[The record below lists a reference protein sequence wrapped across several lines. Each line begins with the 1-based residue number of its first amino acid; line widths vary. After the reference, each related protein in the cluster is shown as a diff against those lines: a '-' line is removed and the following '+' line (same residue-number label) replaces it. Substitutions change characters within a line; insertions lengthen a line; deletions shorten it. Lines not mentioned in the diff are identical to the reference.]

1 MSAASPLA
9 ARLAQSLDAQVIETH
24 ISWVLLAGDF
34 AYKLKKPLRLPFLDY
49 STLALR
55 RACCEEEV
63 RLNRRLAP
71 SFYLGVSR
79 ITGSIDDPV
88 LDGPGETL
96 EYAVRMRRF
105 PPGALFSEQA
115 AAGTLGAAAVDR
127 FAQNISRFHLA
138 APAACEPE
146 PPGVDA
152 LEQRSLAVLEACRP
166 LLTGAG
172 HDDLRDWITGQAR
185 ATAMLRAARRAAG
198 RVREGHGDLHLANVF
213 SFEGDVL
220 AFDCIEFDAALR
232 WIDVLEDA
240 AFALMDF
247 AAAGCSALGWRFF
260 NGWLEQLGDHEG
272 LPSLRLC
279 LVYRALVRA
288 AAHHLRESCGPT
300 ARLYAGQAVAWTR
313 PAAPRLFITHGLPG
327 SGKTFRSQQILERHG
342 AIRVRSDV
350 ERKRLFGL
358 EPLAR
363 SAASGVNAYTP
374 EATRR
379 TYDRLFA
386 LARGALRAGWPVVL
400 DAAFLQRGERAQA
413 MDLARELG
421 VRLSILDCD
430 APLPVLRERLR
441 LRQGDASEADL
452 AVLEALRATAQP
464 LDAGERALLEGS

>member
-1 MSAASPLA
+1 MSAPSSIA
-9 ARLAQSLDAQVIETH
+9 ARLAQSLGAQVIETH

-34 AYKLKKPLRLPFLDY
+34 AYKLKKPVRLPFVDY
-49 STLALR
+49 STLEAR
-55 RACCEEEV
+55 RTFCEEEV

-79 ITGSIDDPV
+79 ITGSVDAPV
-88 LDGPGETL
+88 LDGPGEL
-96 EYAVRMRRF
+96 LDHAVRMRRF

-115 AAGTLGAAAVDR
+115 AAGTLGTAAVDR
-127 FAQNISRFHLA
+127 FALNIARFHLG
-138 APAACEPE
+138 APAACQPE
-146 PPGVDA
+146 PAGSDG

-166 LLTGAG
+166 LLTDAG
-172 HDDLRDWITGQAR
+172 RADLNDWITREAR
-185 ATAMLRAARRAAG
+185 ATTTLRATRRAAG
-198 RVREGHGDLHLANVF
+198 RVRECHGDLHLGNVF
-213 SFEGDVL
+213 SLDSDVL
-220 AFDCIEFDAALR
+220 AFDCIEFDPALR

-247 AAAGCSALGWRFF
+247 AAAGCSALGWRFL
-260 NGWLEQLGDHEG
+260 NGWLEQLGDYEA

-288 AAHHLRESCGPT
+288 AAHHLREAGGAT
-300 ARLYAGQAVAWTR
+300 ARHYAGEAVAWTR
-313 PAAPRLFITHGLPG
+313 PAAARLIITHGLPG
-327 SGKTFRSQQILERHG
+327 SGKTFRSQQVLERHG
-342 AIRVRSDV
+342 AVRIRSDV

-358 EPLAR
+358 DPLAR
-363 SAASGVNAYTP
+363 SAAAGVDAYTP

-386 LARGALRAGWPVVL
+386 LARGVLRAGWPVVL

-421 VRLSILDCD
+421 VRLSILDCE

-441 LRQGDASEADL
+441 ARQGDASEADL
-452 AVLEALRATAQP
+452 AVLERLRATAQP
-464 LDAGERALLEGS
+464 LVPQEQAFLEER